1 MAGVLVWIET
11 SEGKI
16 KKITRETAC
25 AGAKIA
31 EKLNVPMG
39 AVLFN
44 NRDLIPELGDLGF
57 SKIYTAEGA
66 VFEKYSGEA
75 YAAAFAKAGEQ
86 FNADVFLTG
95 ATALGRDL
103 SACLAAGLDAALATD
118 VTEILCD
125 ERPLKV
131 IRPVYSGKLLAEM
144 ELSAEKK
151 VISLRPNVFP
161 VAEKPAAS
169 GSAAA
174 AASPEVVPLSLENL
188 VIRAEVRKAIA
199 AAEGVMDVTEANI
212 VISGGRGTGGAEGFK
227 VIGELARALGAAVG
241 ASRVA
246 VDEGWIEYSHQ
257 VGQTG
262 KVVSPVLYIACGIS
276 GATQHFAGMGSS
288 KFIIAVNTDPDAPI
302 MEKADFAIVGDLF
315 KVLPVLKEELAKTVN
330 R

>member
-16 KKITRETAC
+16 RKVTREAAS
-25 AGAKIA
+25 AGAKLA
-31 EKLNVPMG
+31 AAQNAPLC

-44 NRDLIPELGDLGF
+44 GKDLLPELGNMGF
-57 SKIYTAEGA
+57 SKVYTADGA
-66 VFEKYSGEA
+66 AFEKYSGEA
-75 YAAAFAKAGEQ
+75 YADALAAAGEQ
-86 FNADVFLTG
+86 CGADVFLTG

-103 SACLAAGLDAALATD
+103 SACLAAKLDAALAID
-118 VTEILCD
+118 VTEIKYD
-125 ERPLKV
+125 AKPLSV
-131 IRPVYSGKLLAEM
+131 VRPVYSGKLLADV
-144 ELSAEKK
+144 ELTAGKK

-161 VAEKPAAS
+161 VTEKPAA
-169 GSAAA
+169 A
-174 AASPEVVPLSLENL
+174 PEIIPLSTETAA
-188 VIRAEVRKAIA
+188 IRAQVLKAIK
-199 AAEGVMDVTEANI
+199 AAEGVMDVAEATII
-212 VISGGRGTGGAEGFK
+212 VSGGRGTGGAAGFK
-227 VIGELARALGAAVG
+227 VIEDLARTLGGAVG

-276 GATQHFAGMGSS
+276 GSTQHFAGMGTS

-315 KVLPVLKEELAKTVN
+315 KVVPVLKEELLKVVK
-330 R
+330 

>member
-1 MAGVLVWIET
+1 MAGVLVWVET
-11 SEGKI
+11 SDGKI
-16 KKITRETAC
+16 RKITREAAG

-31 EKLNVPMG
+31 AALNVPLG

-44 NRDLIPELGDLGF
+44 GRDLIPGLGNLGF
-57 SKIYTAEGA
+57 SKIYAVEG
-66 VFEKYSGEA
+66 VNFEKYSGEA
-75 YAAAFAKAGEQ
+75 YAQAFAAAGER

-103 SACLAAGLDAALATD
+103 SACLAARLDAALAID

-125 ERPLKV
+125 EPPLKV
-131 IRPVYSGKLLAEM
+131 VRPVYSGKLLAEV
-144 ELSAEKK
+144 ELTGEKK

-161 VAEKPAAS
+161 VAEAAPAA
-169 GSAAA
+169 
-174 AASPEVVPLSLENL
+174 PEIITLSLENI
-188 VIRAEVRKAIA
+188 VIRANVRQAIK

-227 VIGELARALGAAVG
+227 VIRELARALGAAVG

-276 GATQHFAGMGSS
+276 GSTQHFAGMGSS

-302 MEKADFAIVGDLF
+302 MGKADFAIVGDLF
-315 KVLPVLKEELAKTVN
+315 KVIPVLKEELVK
-330 R
+330 RIK

>member
-16 KKITRETAC
+16 RKVTREAAS
-25 AGAKIA
+25 AGAKLA
-31 EKLNVPMG
+31 AAQNAPLC

-44 NRDLIPELGDLGF
+44 GKDLLPELGNMGF
-57 SKIYTAEGA
+57 SKVYTADGA
-66 VFEKYSGEA
+66 AFEKYSGEA
-75 YAAAFAKAGEQ
+75 YADALAAAGEQ
-86 FNADVFLTG
+86 CGADVFLTG

-103 SACLAAGLDAALATD
+103 SACLAAKLDAALAID
-118 VTEILCD
+118 VTEINY
-125 ERPLKV
+125 EARPLTV
-131 IRPVYSGKLLAEM
+131 VRPVYSGKLLADV
-144 ELSAEKK
+144 ELTAGKK

-161 VAEKPAAS
+161 VTEKPAA
-169 GSAAA
+169 A
-174 AASPEVVPLSLENL
+174 PEIIPLSTETAA
-188 VIRAEVRKAIA
+188 IRAQVLKAIK
-199 AAEGVMDVTEANI
+199 AAEGVMDVAEATII
-212 VISGGRGTGGAEGFK
+212 VSGGRGTGGAAGFK
-227 VIGELARALGAAVG
+227 VIEDLARTLGGAVG

-276 GATQHFAGMGSS
+276 GSTQHFAGMGTS

-315 KVLPVLKEELAKTVN
+315 KVVPVLKEELLKVVK
-330 R
+330 